1 MNGTVAAVSE
11 STREA
16 DVNVGKI
23 RLRIDLARLTQ
34 VEPPPDDGQPEVS
47 LDLGPS
53 LLTTELDV
61 RGLRAE
67 ETLLRLEEF
76 LDKAVRDGLG
86 TVRVIHG
93 RGTGVLRQVVREHVA
108 RHPLVESFEPEVRER
123 GGDGA
128 TMVELA

>member
-1 MNGTVAAVSE
+1 MTGTVAAVSE

-16 DVNVGKI
+16 EVTVGKI
-23 RLRIDLARLTQ
+23 RLRIDLARLSRA
-34 VEPPPDDGQPEVS
+34 EPPPEDDEPEVR

-67 ETLLRLEEF
+67 ETLIRLEEF
-76 LDKAVRDGLG
+76 LDKAVRDGLSSI
-86 TVRVIHG
+86 RVIHG

-108 RHPLVESFEPEVRER
+108 RHPLVKSFEAEVRER

-128 TMVELA
+128 TAIELA